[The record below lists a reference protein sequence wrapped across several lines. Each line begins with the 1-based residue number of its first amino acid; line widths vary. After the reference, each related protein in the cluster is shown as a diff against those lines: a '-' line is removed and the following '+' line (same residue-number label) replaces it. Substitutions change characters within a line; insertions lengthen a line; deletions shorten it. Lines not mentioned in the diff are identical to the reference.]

1 MCVLSEGRNTTQ
13 LYMQLNATIDD
24 VTATSNQWRHRLWRR
39 LASRFPRNTTTR
51 GCKGQNV
58 RSSSVKNV
66 YCWLF
71 ILGEKMFTVGK
82 SRSILLLQIL
92 YNAVKRLIF
101 FKCDELSQSTAFTF
115 KTLLIFLEYI
125 FEFLMNK
132 APPASDSA
140 YQQNFTAKSFKYY
153 NPPPFPQF
161 CGYFVLFLPIGWFQ
175 FVCTATHVRLR
186 EYSSNNNQIIK

>member
-1 MCVLSEGRNTTQ
+1 MCMLSEGRNTTQ

-132 APPASDSA
+132 APPASDSV

-153 NPPPFPQF
+153 NPAPPPLPPVLWLF
-161 CGYFVLFLPIGWFQ
+161 CIVFTYWMVSICLYCCP
-175 FVCTATHVRLR
+175 CTPSWV
-186 EYSSNNNQIIK
+186 